1 MAKKLI
7 FYDIAT
13 VAFPLCGFLEDDQR
27 QFLLDLY
34 KEKKQEAKEDT
45 NLYYEMAED
54 HFCIIDFDEI
64 INALENPLDID
75 MNKVPAALFRFDV
88 ARAIAYRES
97 WIANGENGE
106 IIRTTPDMDLEPD
119 YDAPI
124 DNIEG

>member
-7 FYDIAT
+7 FYDIGT

-34 KEKKQEAKEDT
+34 KEKKQEAKET
-45 NLYYEMAED
+45 ELYYEMAED
-54 HFCIIDFDEI
+54 HFCIIEFDEI
-64 INALENPLDID
+64 INALENPIDID
-75 MNKVPAALFRFDV
+75 MNKVPASLFRFDV

-119 YDAPI
+119 GEPV

>member
-7 FYDIAT
+7 LYDINT
-13 VAFPLCGFLEDDQR
+13 VAFPLCGFLEDDQCK
-27 QFLLDLY
+27 FLLDLY

-45 NLYYEMAED
+45 ELCYEMSED
-54 HFCIIDFDEI
+54 NFCVVEFDEI

-75 MNKVPAALFRFDV
+75 MNKVPASLFRFDV
-88 ARAIAYRES
+88 AKAIAYRES
-97 WIANGENGE
+97 WIANCENEE

-119 YDAPI
+119 GEPI